1 MKRLIYP
8 LLGLALMT
16 TTAVAD
22 TAPTAAPG
30 GGDRYSG
37 LGFATRAPVLA
48 THGMAATAQPLATQ
62 VAIDIL
68 KRGGS
73 AIDAAIAANAAL
85 GLMEP
90 VGCGIGGDLFAIVW
104 DPKTKKLYGYNGSG
118 RSPMGRSLEDLKR
131 KLNGRTDMPSH
142 GSLTVTVPGAVDGWF
157 ALHQRFGKLP
167 MKKVLEPAI
176 RYAEQGYPVSQLVA
190 DYWKRN
196 FRGFERNAK
205 DIEEIANA
213 RATYLVNGEAPAHGQ
228 MFRNPD
234 LARTYG
240 LIAKGGRDA
249 FYKGKIAKTMDAY
262 FRRIGGDLRLKDF
275 AAHTGDWVDP
285 VGVNYRGYDVYEL
298 PPNTQGVAALQMLK
312 MLEAYDLKSM
322 GRGSADALHVM
333 VEAKRLAFE
342 DLGKFYADPA
352 TYNAPVAE
360 LISDAYAAKRRALID
375 MKRANP
381 ETPPGEI
388 KLRQGDTTYLT
399 TADSDGMMVSLIQ
412 SNYRGMGSGLVAD
425 GLGFMF
431 QDRGELFAL
440 DPSHPNVYAPG
451 KRPFQTIIPAF
462 VMKDGKPFMSFGV
475 MGGDLQPQ
483 GHVQILVNMIDFGLN
498 VQEAGDAA
506 RFRHVGSEDWTRKN
520 SGGVGKLQLETGIG
534 EDVRN
539 ELKRRGHDIEPGDG
553 GFGGYQA
560 IMRDPATGVYWGA
573 SEMRKD
579 GSAIGY

>member
-1 MKRLIYP
+1 
-8 LLGLALMT
+8 MT
-16 TTAVAD
+16 TTALAD
-22 TAPTAAPG
+22 TAPNAAPG

-37 LGFATRAPVLA
+37 PGFATRAPVLA

-62 VAIDIL
+62 IAVDVL

-73 AIDAAIAANAAL
+73 AVDAAIAANAAL

-90 VGCGIGGDLFAIVW
+90 VGCGIGGDLYAIVW
-104 DPKTKKLYGYNGSG
+104 NPKTGKLHGYNGSG
-118 RSPMGRSLEDLKR
+118 RSPMGRSLEELKR

-157 ALHQRFGKLP
+157 ALHERFGKLP

-196 FRGFERNAK
+196 FKGFERNAK

-213 RATYLVNGEAPAHGQ
+213 KATYLIDGRAPAHGEI
-228 MFRNPD
+228 FRNPD
-234 LARTYG
+234 LARTYRA
-240 LIAKGGRDA
+240 LAAGGRNA
-249 FYKGKIAKTMDAY
+249 FYKGKLAKTMDAY

-298 PPNTQGVAALQMLK
+298 PPNTQGVAALQMLR

-352 TYNAPVAE
+352 SYNAPVDE
-360 LISDAYAAKRRALID
+360 LISKAYADKRRALID

-381 ETPPGEI
+381 NTPPGEI

-462 VMKDGKPFMSFGV
+462 AMKDGKPFMSFGV

-506 RFRHVGSEDWTRKN
+506 RFRHVGSEDWTRKD

-534 EDVRN
+534 EEVRD

>member
-1 MKRLIYP
+1 
-8 LLGLALMT
+8 MT
-16 TTAVAD
+16 TTALAD
-22 TAPTAAPG
+22 TVQNAAPG

-37 LGFATRAPVLA
+37 PGFATRAPVLA

-62 VAIDIL
+62 IAVDVL

-73 AIDAAIAANAAL
+73 AVDAAIAANAAL

-90 VGCGIGGDLFAIVW
+90 VGCGIGGDLYAIVW
-104 DPKTKKLYGYNGSG
+104 DPKSGKLHGYNGSG

-142 GSLTVTVPGAVDGWF
+142 GSLTVTVPGAVDGWY
-157 ALHQRFGKLP
+157 ALHERFGKLP

-190 DYWKRN
+190 DYWRRN

-213 RATYLVNGEAPAHGQ
+213 KATYLIEGRAPVHGEI
-228 MFRNPD
+228 FRNPD
-234 LARTYG
+234 LARTYRA
-240 LIAKGGRDA
+240 LAAGGRNA

-298 PPNTQGVAALQMLK
+298 PPNTQGIAALQMLK

-342 DLGKFYADPA
+342 DLYKFYADTA
-352 TYNAPVAE
+352 SYNAPIAE
-360 LISDAYAAKRRALID
+360 LISDGYAAKRRALID

-381 ETPPGEI
+381 NTPPGEI
-388 KLRQGDTTYLT
+388 KLRHGDTTYLT

-440 DPSHPNVYAPG
+440 EPSHPNVYAPG

-462 VMKDGKPFMSFGV
+462 AMKDGKPFMSFGV

-534 EDVRN
+534 EEVRD